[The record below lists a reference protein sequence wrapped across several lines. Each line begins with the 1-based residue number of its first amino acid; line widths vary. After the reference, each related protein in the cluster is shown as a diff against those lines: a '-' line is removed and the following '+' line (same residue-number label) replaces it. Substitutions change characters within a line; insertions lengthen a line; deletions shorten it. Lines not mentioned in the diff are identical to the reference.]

1 MQVPIFIFRVVPLI
15 FKWNL
20 RVVIMKFKDIVN
32 QKINSRNH
40 QVSFDLQKRKANEAG
55 INIEDLME
63 MDISKSQLKKFK
75 RGDF

>member
-1 MQVPIFIFRVVPLI
+1 
-15 FKWNL
+15 
-20 RVVIMKFKDIVN
+20 MKFKDIVN